1 MILTGADIVC
11 QCLIDQG
18 VDTVFGYPGGAIL
31 NIYDS
36 LYKYQDKIKHILTS
50 HEQGA
55 SHAADGYA
63 RATGKVGVCLSTSGP
78 GATNLVTGIATAF
91 MDSVPLVAITANVVS
106 NLLGKDT
113 FQEVDIASIT
123 MPITKHN
130 FIVRDINDLEFTL
143 KKSFEIAQSG
153 RPGPVLIDITK
164 DVTGD
169 KCHFPMNNYQYT
181 PKNYNKYSQNDID
194 IAIQMIKESQ
204 KPFIFAGG
212 GVIISEGHEE
222 LGEFVEKCH
231 SPVAESLMGK
241 GNFDNNHPFYTGML
255 GMHGSKTSNMASK
268 ECDLLIIIGARLSD
282 RVISNPKGFFSNA
295 KIIHIDIDP
304 SEIDKN
310 VLSHL
315 GIIGNLKDILKD
327 LNKNLSTQNHSPWIE
342 KILSLKEKYPLSYN
356 KDRLT
361 GPYIVEMISNL
372 TNGNAIITTEVGQ
385 NQMWAAQFYKYHS
398 PRHFLSSGG
407 LGTMG
412 YGLGAAMGAK
422 LGRPD
427 KLVFNIAGDGSFRMN
442 LNELATASRYNI
454 PIIQVILNNNSLGM
468 VRQWQTLFYDKHY
481 SATVLKDSVDYC
493 KVAKALGCKSICI
506 STKEEVLPALE
517 KAIEANGPYVI
528 ECIIDEDDMVTPM
541 VIPGK
546 DISECLVNKD
556 IENFLGNSK

>member
-1 MILTGADIVC
+1 MILSGSDIVC
-11 QCLIDQG
+11 QCLIEHG

-63 RATGKVGVCLSTSGP
+63 RVTGKVGVCLSTSGP

-91 MDSVPLVAITANVVS
+91 LDSVPLIAITANVVS

-113 FQEVDIASIT
+113 FQEVDITSIT

-130 FIVRDINDLEFTL
+130 FIVRDIKDLESTF
-143 KKSFEIAQSG
+143 KKAFNIAKSG

-169 KCHFPMNNYQYT
+169 NCEFPLNIYKDT
-181 PKNYNKYSQNDID
+181 PKNYNKYSKEDID
-194 IAIQMIKESQ
+194 KAIQMIIESQ
-204 KPFIFAGG
+204 KPFVFAGG
-212 GVIISEGHEE
+212 GVSISGGHEE
-222 LGEFVEKCH
+222 LREFVEKIN
-231 SPVAESLMGK
+231 SPIAESLMGK
-241 GNFDNNHPFYTGML
+241 GGFHNNHPLYTGML
-255 GMHGSKTSNMASK
+255 GMHGSKTSNIASEK
-268 ECDLLIIIGARLSD
+268 CDLLIIIGARLSD
-282 RVISNPKGFFSNA
+282 RVISNPRGFFPNA

-310 VLSHL
+310 ILSHL
-315 GIIGNLKDILKD
+315 GIIGNLKDILANI
-327 LNKNLSTQNHSPWIE
+327 NKNLPQQDCSTWIKE
-342 KILSLKEKYPLSYN
+342 ISTLKENFPLTYP

-361 GPYIVEMISNL
+361 GPYVIETISNL
-372 TNGNAIITTEVGQ
+372 TKGGAIITTEVGQ
-385 NQMWAAQFYKYHS
+385 NQMWAAQFYQFHF
-398 PRHFLSSGG
+398 PRHFISSGG

-412 YGLGAAMGAK
+412 YGLGAAIGAK
-422 LGRPD
+422 LGQPN

-468 VRQWQTLFYDKHY
+468 VRQWQTLFYNQNY
-481 SATVLKDSVDYC
+481 SASVLKDSVDYC
-493 KVAKALGCKSICI
+493 KVAEALGCKSLSI
-506 STKEEVLPALE
+506 STTEEVLPALE
-517 KAIEANGPYVI
+517 KAIESNCPFVI
-528 ECIIDEDDMVTPM
+528 ECIIDPDDMVIPM
-541 VIPGK
+541 VVPGK
-546 DISECLVNKD
+546 NITECMVDKD
-556 IENFLGNSK
+556 IEKLLL